1 MNLWE
6 NIKNLFT
13 RPVSESIDSEDSGYT
28 KLGDDDGKNLDINS
42 QVYSLNPN
50 IFVYLNNFSVT

>member
-6 NIKNLFT
+6 NIKNLFY

-28 KLGDDDGKNLDINS
+28 KLGDDDGKNLDIN
-42 QVYSLNPN
+42 
-50 IFVYLNNFSVT
+50 YLKEFGKKPGKPF